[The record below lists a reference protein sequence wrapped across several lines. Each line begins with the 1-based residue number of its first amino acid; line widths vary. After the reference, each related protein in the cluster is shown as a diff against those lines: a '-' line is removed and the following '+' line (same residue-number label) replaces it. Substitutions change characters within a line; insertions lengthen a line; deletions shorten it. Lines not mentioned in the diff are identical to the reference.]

1 MAIAGPQ
8 LAYTSSLLGRRLG
21 EVITNVLQDKDEQE
35 DEAKKRQ
42 LAALVATG
50 GIGVWDASKQAIT
63 GQTLK
68 DLEEQEILDTAKFD
82 RAFTQKEDLVKRKNN
97 FNLYGNDAFRP
108 ESELRFRAAHTDSLD
123 LYEGPSPE
131 IGPLRAKEAWIKNDI
146 ENNLIPHFD
155 EQWKLFNLDEV
166 GPLSFEEYKNPST
179 AYARAREKDATSPEK
194 NSIVHAGFSK
204 LRDIFGREDY
214 DAEAEEL
221 KDLKLDRERR
231 ISNIDAFNRYTQN
244 TQVIRANAITVDER
258 DKVKLSKDD
267 FTRAWYNSN
276 MGLER
281 ELYDEAYTSW
291 QTSDQNWGE
300 FKRIAMNTLDQRNFM
315 LSQSRAKDAAG
326 IYDAAL
332 EKQRKIVFTTNKD
345 GEKVPDWVKT
355 KALPNGVSRQTY
367 ESRVAL
373 VVAESMNMPSN
384 ILRISA
390 EVNELIDAQILS
402 LTDPKISDE
411 QRKEFYSKAINEKI
425 EQGLFGTSQ
434 QTIIRTWMASVD
446 HTYSTKL
453 LLKDTELMTAI
464 RSFVPS
470 KEERLELTTKLTDD
484 NVDAKTIAKI
494 ETMLGKIGNSFSG
507 KQQRDLEWGILMEH
521 FTRLHRARMM
531 NLERMTAEDHAK
543 HYMPTLEQ

>member
-1 MAIAGPQ
+1 M
-8 LAYTSSLLGRRLG
+8 
-21 EVITNVLQDKDEQE
+21 
-35 DEAKKRQ
+35 
-42 LAALVATG
+42 
-50 GIGVWDASKQAIT
+50 
-63 GQTLK
+63 
-68 DLEEQEILDTAKFD
+68 
-82 RAFTQKEDLVKRKNN
+82 
-97 FNLYGNDAFRP
+97 
-108 ESELRFRAAHTDSLD
+108 
-123 LYEGPSPE
+123 
-131 IGPLRAKEAWIKNDI
+131 
-146 ENNLIPHFD
+146 
-155 EQWKLFNLDEV
+155 
-166 GPLSFEEYKNPST
+166 
-179 AYARAREKDATSPEK
+179 
-194 NSIVHAGFSK
+194 
-204 LRDIFGREDY
+204 
-214 DAEAEEL
+214 
-221 KDLKLDRERR
+221 KLDRERR

-402 LTDPKISDE
+402 LTDPKISD
-411 QRKEFYSKAINEKI
+411 
-425 EQGLFGTSQ
+425 
-434 QTIIRTWMASVD
+434 
-446 HTYSTKL
+446 
-453 LLKDTELMTAI
+453 
-464 RSFVPS
+464 
-470 KEERLELTTKLTDD
+470 
-484 NVDAKTIAKI
+484 
-494 ETMLGKIGNSFSG
+494 
-507 KQQRDLEWGILMEH
+507 
-521 FTRLHRARMM
+521 
-531 NLERMTAEDHAK
+531 
-543 HYMPTLEQ
+543 